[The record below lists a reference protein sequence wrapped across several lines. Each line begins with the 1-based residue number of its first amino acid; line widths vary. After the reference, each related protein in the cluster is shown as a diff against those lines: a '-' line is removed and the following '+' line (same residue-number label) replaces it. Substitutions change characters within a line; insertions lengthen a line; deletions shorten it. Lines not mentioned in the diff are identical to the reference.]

1 LRIKIECPIRKAVTL
16 PINYNYYL
24 TGVIY
29 NFLRQS
35 DQNYASFLH
44 QEGYRNQQ
52 KRFKLF
58 TFSQLQARRRQIKG
72 DQICFQSTVSWY
84 ISSPKDEF
92 LTHLAGSLLAQQQIQ
107 LGNQE
112 LEVSSVSAVKDPDYS
127 SSMKFKCLAPLTM
140 STKREWQG
148 KNSTYYCLPQDE
160 EISALIQQNLERKY
174 QAIHQLPLTEAK
186 LKVTFDADYIQRR
199 QGKVTRLVQFKD
211 QSIRGIMCPFQAEG
225 SVELIELGYQ
235 TGFGDK
241 NSFGFGM
248 VEVIESKLVSQSQVT
263 PTKADQK

>member
-92 LTHLAGSLLAQQQIQ
+92 LTHLAGSLLAQTT
-107 LGNQE
+107 
-112 LEVSSVSAVKDPDYS
+112 D
-127 SSMKFKCLAPLTM
+127 T
-140 STKREWQG
+140 TG
-148 KNSTYYCLPQDE
+148 KSRIGGQ
-160 EISALIQQNLERKY
+160 
-174 QAIHQLPLTEAK
+174 
-186 LKVTFDADYIQRR
+186 
-199 QGKVTRLVQFKD
+199 
-211 QSIRGIMCPFQAEG
+211 
-225 SVELIELGYQ
+225 
-235 TGFGDK
+235 
-241 NSFGFGM
+241 
-248 VEVIESKLVSQSQVT
+248 
-263 PTKADQK
+263 